1 MLDHPGLD
9 AMHIV
14 HVGLQLILR
23 LEKVRLAHVAFFL
36 VLLLHVLP
44 QNIGAVK
51 LLFTDITHDEMI
63 LAQVPLQS
71 SCIRKLLSTLRA
83 WLSLMDI
90 LCVLLQ
96 VLEGSLAVLATVG
109 GGHVYGDTTVVL
121 AKLSTQ
127 SAGQLLHL
135 CLLRLDTTPVLAEVF
150 HKRSLLSTGG
160 DHLRGNMVHQ
170 DMVQRF

>member
-96 VLEGSLAVLATVG
+96 VLEGALAVLATV
-109 GGHVYGDTTVVL
+109 
-121 AKLSTQ
+121 
-127 SAGQLLHL
+127 
-135 CLLRLDTTPVLAEVF
+135 
-150 HKRSLLSTGG
+150 
-160 DHLRGNMVHQ
+160 
-170 DMVQRF
+170 